1 MSERV
6 KGNRPLS
13 PHLTI
18 YRPQMSSISSILVRI
33 SGVSLSFGFVLIV
46 WWLLAASTN
55 IKYFE
60 SANSILSSWFGI
72 VVLIGSVWALCYH
85 SLGGIRHLIWDM
97 GYGFD
102 LKTADRMGWA
112 VIIGSFVLTFV
123 IICYLSL
130 IHI

>member
-123 IICYLSL
+123 IICYSGALP
-130 IHI
+130 

>member
-102 LKTADRMGWA
+102 LKTADRMGWV

-123 IICYLSL
+123 IICYSGALS
-130 IHI
+130 

>member
-6 KGNRPLS
+6 KSNRPLS

-33 SGVSLSFGFVLIV
+33 SGVSLSFGFVLVV

-123 IICYLSL
+123 IICYSGALS
-130 IHI
+130 

>member
-1 MSERV
+1 MSKRV

-33 SGVSLSFGFVLIV
+33 TGVSLALGFILIIT
-46 WWLLAASTN
+46 WLLSASTN
-55 IKYFE
+55 VYYFDCI
-60 SANSILSSWFGI
+60 NSILTSWFGI

-97 GYGFD
+97 GFGFD
-102 LKTADRMGWA
+102 LKIADRLGWM
-112 VIIGSFVLTFV
+112 VIVGSFILTIFVVYYSGVL
-123 IICYLSL
+123 S
-130 IHI
+130 

>member
-97 GYGFD
+97 GFGFD

-123 IICYLSL
+123 IICYSGALS
-130 IHI
+130 

>member
-18 YRPQMSSISSILVRI
+18 YRPQMSSISSILVRM

-123 IICYLSL
+123 IICYSGALS
-130 IHI
+130 

>member
-1 MSERV
+1 
-6 KGNRPLS
+6 
-13 PHLTI
+13 
-18 YRPQMSSISSILVRI
+18 MSSISSILVRI
-33 SGVSLSFGFVLIV
+33 SGVALSFGFVLIV

-123 IICYLSL
+123 IICYSGALS
-130 IHI
+130 

>member
-46 WWLLAASTN
+46 WWFLAASTN

-123 IICYLSL
+123 IICYSGALS
-130 IHI
+130 

>member
-85 SLGGIRHLIWDM
+85 FLGGIRHLIWDM

-123 IICYLSL
+123 IICYSGALS
-130 IHI
+130 

>member
-6 KGNRPLS
+6 KGNRSLS

-123 IICYLSL
+123 IICYSGALS
-130 IHI
+130 

>member
-60 SANSILSSWFGI
+60 SANGILSSWFGI

-123 IICYLSL
+123 IICYSGALS
-130 IHI
+130 

>member
-33 SGVSLSFGFVLIV
+33 SGVSLSFGFVLII

-123 IICYLSL
+123 IICYSGALS
-130 IHI
+130 

>member
-123 IICYLSL
+123 IIFYSGALS
-130 IHI
+130 

>member
-6 KGNRPLS
+6 KANRPLS

-60 SANSILSSWFGI
+60 SVNSILSSWFGI
-72 VVLIGSVWALCYH
+72 IVLIGSVWALCYH

-102 LKTADRMGWA
+102 LKIADRMGWS

-123 IICYLSL
+123 IICYSGALS
-130 IHI
+130 

>member
-102 LKTADRMGWA
+102 LKTSDRMGWA

-123 IICYLSL
+123 IICYSGALS
-130 IHI
+130 

>member
-46 WWLLAASTN
+46 CWLLAASTN

-123 IICYLSL
+123 IICYSGALS
-130 IHI
+130 

>member
-1 MSERV
+1 MSKRV

-33 SGVSLSFGFVLIV
+33 TGVSLALGFILIIT
-46 WWLLAASTN
+46 WLLAASTN
-55 IKYFE
+55 VYYFDCI
-60 SANSILSSWFGI
+60 NSILTSWFGI

-97 GYGFD
+97 GFGFD
-102 LKTADRMGWA
+102 LKIADRLGWM
-112 VIIGSFVLTFV
+112 VIVGSFILTIFV
-123 IICYLSL
+123 VYYSGLLS
-130 IHI
+130 

>member
-123 IICYLSL
+123 IICYSGALS
-130 IHI
+130 

>member
-102 LKTADRMGWA
+102 LKIADRMGWA

-123 IICYLSL
+123 IICYSGALS
-130 IHI
+130 

>member
-1 MSERV
+1 MSKRV

-33 SGVSLSFGFVLIV
+33 TGVSLALGFILIIT
-46 WWLLAASTN
+46 WLLAASTN
-55 IKYFE
+55 IYYFD
-60 SANSILSSWFGI
+60 SINSILTSWFGI

-97 GYGFD
+97 GFGFD
-102 LKTADRMGWA
+102 LKIADRLGWM
-112 VIIGSFVLTFV
+112 VIVGSFILTIFVVYYSGVL
-123 IICYLSL
+123 S
-130 IHI
+130 

>member
-1 MSERV
+1 MSDRV

-123 IICYLSL
+123 IICYNGALS
-130 IHI
+130 

>member
-60 SANSILSSWFGI
+60 SANSILSTWFGI

-123 IICYLSL
+123 IICYSGALS
-130 IHI
+130 

>member
-60 SANSILSSWFGI
+60 TANSILSSWFGI

-123 IICYLSL
+123 IICYSGALS
-130 IHI
+130 

>member
-60 SANSILSSWFGI
+60 SANSILSTWFGI

-112 VIIGSFVLTFV
+112 VIIGSFVFTFV
-123 IICYLSL
+123 IICYSGALS
-130 IHI
+130 

>member
-33 SGVSLSFGFVLIV
+33 SGVSLSFGFVLVV

-123 IICYLSL
+123 IICYSGALS
-130 IHI
+130 